1 MGRYRRLSP
10 TGADG
15 AEGRGT
21 RRRNHSRDARG
32 IGVGDRRRRRQ
43 DGRSDATRNR
53 AVRTRT
59 RALPMTDEEIRDVFA
74 ELHRVGADLGRP
86 PGLALGTGFR
96 DGEFLTWLRSLP
108 EELGH
113 DAFVARLNEK
123 VSALQPNAAVAL
135 PASIDGR
142 PYRMWPTVEQMNA
155 GIEILVREW

>member
-1 MGRYRRLSP
+1 
-10 TGADG
+10 
-15 AEGRGT
+15 
-21 RRRNHSRDARG
+21 
-32 IGVGDRRRRRQ
+32 
-43 DGRSDATRNR
+43 
-53 AVRTRT
+53 
-59 RALPMTDEEIRDVFA
+59 MTDEEIRDVFA

-113 DAFVARLNEK
+113 DVFVARLNEK
-123 VSALQPNAAVAL
+123 VSALQPNAVGAL

-155 GIEILVREW
+155 GIEILVREWDPLGARLGELSSEDVTHHAYNALGNVLRGGDPESIERQ